1 MDTTSRPEPVDI
13 DTLKAKIGTL
23 VGQSRWRLVDQ
34 PMIDQFADLI
44 CDHQFIH
51 IDPERAAGT
60 PFGTTVAHGFL
71 TLSLMGGLAG
81 EVMPPI
87 AGTAMGVNYGFDR
100 VRFVAPVRS
109 GRKIRAT
116 LTLKGIDSPEPTIAD
131 LLFETVLEVEDEEK
145 PAVVALWRV
154 RAYLSDGVA

>member
-51 IDPERAAGT
+51 VDPERAAGT

-71 TLSLMGGLAG
+71 TLSLLGGLAG
-81 EVMPPI
+81 EVMPSI

-109 GRKIRAT
+109 GRKIRAI
-116 LTLKGIDSPEPTIAD
+116 LTLKEVDSTEPTIAD
-131 LLFETVLEVEDEEK
+131 LLYEAVLEVEDEEK